1 MAEGGGV
8 DKLSL
13 DNELS
18 DSILD
23 EDDDDGRI
31 DEELLEYLLTQI
43 PAKKRKAAKHV
54 VTYTR
59 MARVSIFQISYGL
72 TATMTIYM

>member
-31 DEELLEYLLTQI
+31 DEELLEYFANPDTSQET
-43 PAKKRKAAKHV
+43 KGRE
-54 VTYTR
+54 TCG
-59 MARVSIFQISYGL
+59 GL
-72 TATMTIYM
+72 IQGWQKLVPFRFLMV

>member
-1 MAEGGGV
+1 MAKGGGV

-54 VTYTR
+54 VD
-59 MARVSIFQISYGL
+59 SHKDGKS
-72 TATMTIYM
+72 